1 MSSFNEY
8 VGGLTQ
14 VLNQID
20 GTAFDAIVE
29 ALRDAH
35 DRDAMIFICGNGGS
49 AATASHMVNDLVKAP
64 ADASGCRPFRAISLT
79 DCVPLMTALANDVDY
94 SQAMAR
100 QLFALG
106 RPGDLLVAI
115 SGSGNSPNVIEAVN
129 VAREKGMKVIG
140 LSGYQ
145 GGKLGP
151 LSDIHLNVPCHCI
164 AQVEDAHLIVE
175 HAVVEKLKVVFGGRS
190 ATHCA

>member
-1 MSSFNEY
+1 MSSLTDY
-8 VGGLTQ
+8 VGGLTH

-20 GTAFDAIVE
+20 NGAFEAIVDAI
-29 ALRDAH
+29 RDAH
-35 DRDAMIFICGNGGS
+35 DRDAVIFICGNGGS

-94 SQAMAR
+94 GQAMAR
-100 QLFALG
+100 QLEALG

-115 SGSGNSPNVIEAVN
+115 SGSGNSQNVLEAAR
-129 VAREKGMKVIG
+129 VAREKGMRIIG
-140 LSGYQ
+140 LTGYQ

-151 LSDIHLNVPCHCI
+151 VSDIHLNVPCNCI

-175 HAVVEKLKVVFGGRS
+175 HAVVEKLKVVFGGHSS
-190 ATHCA
+190 AHCA